1 MTQEQYFTRYIFE
14 LEEAIKKNDYQK
26 FKEADAKNGGKMH
39 NIALGNKA
47 LEEEIK
53 NVYKKA
59 RERFFT

>member
-1 MTQEQYFTRYIFE
+1 MTKEQYFTKYIFE
-14 LEEAIKKNDYQK
+14 LEEAIKENDYKK
-26 FKEADAKNGGKMH
+26 FKEADERNSGKMH

-59 RERFFT
+59 RERFF